1 MLPCLNR
8 HGELC
13 HVVLAPNLKTVN
25 IRTDITFLYFILKT
39 KTNKQTNNK
48 KDAAFKSPYWLN
60 PDTQFLLPPPLLS

>member
-39 KTNKQTNNK
+39 KTNKQK